1 VPNKARSANQD
12 KMYVSKLVDLVLC
25 TNMIIQVLET
35 VTKEEKEKTWL
46 CAANSSS
53 AWHTGLSRGAP
64 DRARA
69 TRLVRVKRPL
79 SGLDGG
85 VRL

>member
-1 VPNKARSANQD
+1 
-12 KMYVSKLVDLVLC
+12 
-25 TNMIIQVLET
+25 MIIQVLET

-46 CAANSSS
+46 CAANSNS
-53 AWHTGLSRGAP
+53 AWH
-64 DRARA
+64 

>member
-53 AWHTGLSRGAP
+53 AWHTGLSGAP
-64 DRARA
+64 DWSA
-69 TRLVRVKRPL
+69 
-79 SGLDGG
+79 
-85 VRL
+85 